1 MVASSQN
8 SQAQWETLQSQN
20 WLPPYGTRTQQLLA
34 LLSSPR
40 AVDIHLRRQLR
51 SLKEIRLPFM
61 LFSITW
67 EPLLFKLLCHCF
79 HGQRL
84 ARKYFQ
90 QKFSRADKLH
100 SILSG
105 VIKLYFWKLG
115 GSKYFVVWFRN
126 TFYRSEAGPEAVSL
140 LHHCSPL
147 AYCQNPPQI
156 ASYKEWRQVF
166 GNCNNS
172 ITLTHS

>member
-1 MVASSQN
+1 MVASSRN

-34 LLSSPR
+34 LLSSRR

-84 ARKYFQ
+84 TRKYFQ

-115 GSKYFVVWFRN
+115 GSKYLVVWFRN
-126 TFYRSEAGPEAVSL
+126 TLFTGRKLDLKLFPS
-140 LHHCSPL
+140 
-147 AYCQNPPQI
+147 
-156 ASYKEWRQVF
+156 
-166 GNCNNS
+166 S
-172 ITLTHS
+172 ITVVLLPTAKIPHRLLLTRNEDKSVETATTV